1 MVGRHFHGR
10 IAAGYRLDR
19 SLGPA
24 PVLPSPPSL
33 SGTDAP
39 AAEVVSVLEFLE
51 PPPQL
56 AGTEAVTVSLR
67 VHLWQADCDLFYE
80 TGGQFH

>member
-1 MVGRHFHGR
+1 
-10 IAAGYRLDR
+10 
-19 SLGPA
+19 
-24 PVLPSPPSL
+24 
-33 SGTDAP
+33 
-39 AAEVVSVLEFLE
+39 VVSVLEFLE